1 MSAQYT
7 KQKEDFNKIIVSLM
21 DKNDEVS
28 AKLNTGEYL
37 EMANMMKDLNAL
49 SVFKE
54 IQVIQQNIQQTP
66 HYQRLHQT
74 VTNPK
79 KKSKEIADK
88 MNDKHYKFC
97 DRCDT
102 LVCRDGFKKHQDRP
116 ICKKIWTSKLVSKN
130 TKKISSEK
138 LHKLAQ
144 VITPNFMTHHDELK
158 KMIFRTYSETLE
170 RSVLIRP
177 SEMFENTE
185 CETYTEYYEYYRETA
200 TWEGLDVFHNDIA
213 GIYWVKDEGKWKID
227 TILVNN

>member
-21 DKNDEVS
+21 DKIDEVS

-66 HYQRLHQT
+66 HYQRLRET

-88 MNDKHYKFC
+88 MNDKYYKFC

-102 LVCRDGFKKHQDRP
+102 MVRRDGFKKHQERP

-130 TKKISSEK
+130 TKKISSER

-144 VITPNFMTHHDELK
+144 VLTPNFMTHHDELNR
-158 KMIFRTYSETLE
+158 MIFRTYSETLG
-170 RSVLIRP
+170 RSVYINP
-177 SEMFENTE
+177 SEIFDNTE
-185 CETYTEYYEYYRETA
+185 DDTYSGYYGDYRETA
-200 TWEGLDVFHNDIA
+200 TWEGHGAFHTDIA
-213 GIYWVKDEGKWKID
+213 GCYWMKDGDNWIIE
-227 TILVNN
+227 TLLVNH